1 MDWNSFCFNYRIEM
15 HPRRLLGLL
24 VRIDGYRE
32 AARNLVLPPEWRD
45 RLNRLN
51 RIRAVRGTT
60 GLEGSPLSED
70 QVAQLLDGETGV
82 AAETDAMAG
91 TLDELAVRNAGA
103 AQEWVR
109 SRFGSGRPPLTTS
122 DILHLHQLTTTG
134 SDETSN
140 VPGRF
145 RTHDVTVGTKDLGG
159 VHSCA
164 PHSWVERLTGQFVA
178 FINSRQV
185 RDEHPV
191 VQALLAHFFLVTI
204 HPFGDGNGRVSRLVE
219 AAVLHEGGYNVHGF
233 YGLSNFFYRHGN
245 EYKRLLQ
252 TCRQCWP
259 ANVAPFVKFGLEGF
273 ASELG
278 GINNFIQTKLNRLVY
293 RDMMARA
300 ADIRTGRRRRL
311 LSQRELGLLVFLLQ
325 ETEPNDPFAAE
336 PSRQVALTELM
347 RSPFVQHVYRHVTR
361 RTFIRELTRLADHG
375 FIRFEHYPESGNS
388 TVQIDFDAIG
398 KY

>member
-1 MDWNSFCFNYRIEM
+1 MDWNSFCFNYRVEM
-15 HPRRLLGLL
+15 DRKLQGLL
-24 VRIDGYRE
+24 VRIEGYRE
-32 AARNLVLPPEWRD
+32 AVRNLVLPPKWRD
-45 RLNRLN
+45 RLDCLN

-70 QVAQLLDGETGV
+70 QVAQLLDGETCTAAEAGV
-82 AAETDAMAG
+82 AAG

-145 RTHDVTVGTKDLGG
+145 RTHDVQVGTEALGG
-159 VHSCA
+159 VHLCA
-164 PHSWVERLTGQFVA
+164 PHSRVEQLTRQFVA
-178 FINSRQV
+178 FVNSR
-185 RDEHPV
+185 RMCDEHPV
-191 VQALLAHFFLVTI
+191 VRALLAHFFLVTI

-219 AAVLHEGGYNVHGF
+219 AAVLYEGGYNVHGF
-233 YGLSNFFYRHGN
+233 YGLSNFFYRHGDR
-245 EYKRLLQ
+245 YKRLLQ
-252 TCRQCWP
+252 TCRRRWP
-259 ANVAPFVKFGLEGF
+259 ANVAPFVEFGLEGF

-278 GINNFIQTKLNRLVY
+278 GINNFIKTKLNRLVY
-293 RDMMARA
+293 RATILRA
-300 ADIRTGRRRRL
+300 TTIRTGKRRRL
-311 LSQRELGLLVFLLQ
+311 LNRREHGLLFFLLR
-325 ETEPNDPFAAE
+325 ETEPSDPFAVE
-336 PSRQVALTELM
+336 PSRQVALTELVH
-347 RSPFVQHVYRHVTR
+347 SPFVRQVYRNVTD
-361 RTFIRELTRLADHG
+361 RTFIRELKRLADKG
-375 FIRFEHYPESGNS
+375 FIRLEHDMERLTS